1 MQKLRTKYSLSRG
14 TNSQNPTPP
23 PSVHSHQEYQ
33 TNLPKQG
40 VTTNYSQ
47 HNSNKSHHSHHSN
60 ENPFESNL
68 LCQNCINQY
77 LIDLKN
83 KRITDQDYQ
92 FTPFEDKMKNRSQQA
107 IQSKVRSREA
117 QSALAGDALTHF
129 NSQAKNNF
137 ILQQENNSN
146 PLNDQNNNYLYE
158 RALQKQAA
166 REKLINANIDKFK
179 SNERPEITSYYKHY
193 VDKEQPDNN
202 RLFTDYQ
209 NNENRKTQEYQQYKN
224 DLLKQIAYKD
234 ELKRKQ
240 FEEDAKRE
248 RDSYNKAIQ
257 DEQKANEER
266 YLKDRA
272 KMEELRDYNLG
283 LMRQKDLQRMK
294 EKEEDEMYNERY
306 RKECEDAKRKE
317 EERIVN
323 EKLKREMFLKD
334 NLNYIERD
342 RNKRLKERN
351 EDLNYE
357 YRDNI
362 CCHDPEEM
370 GKCMKCQKVFPRRLL
385 TINRNFY
392 TNNRKG
398 I

>member
-1 MQKLRTKYSLSRG
+1 
-14 TNSQNPTPP
+14 
-23 PSVHSHQEYQ
+23 
-33 TNLPKQG
+33 
-40 VTTNYSQ
+40 
-47 HNSNKSHHSHHSN
+47 
-60 ENPFESNL
+60 
-68 LCQNCINQY
+68 
-77 LIDLKN
+77 
-83 KRITDQDYQ
+83 
-92 FTPFEDKMKNRSQQA
+92 
-107 IQSKVRSREA
+107 
-117 QSALAGDALTHF
+117 
-129 NSQAKNNF
+129 
-137 ILQQENNSN
+137 
-146 PLNDQNNNYLYE
+146 
-158 RALQKQAA
+158 
-166 REKLINANIDKFK
+166 
-179 SNERPEITSYYKHY
+179 
-193 VDKEQPDNN
+193 
-202 RLFTDYQ
+202 
-209 NNENRKTQEYQQYKN
+209 
-224 DLLKQIAYKD
+224 
-234 ELKRKQ
+234 
-240 FEEDAKRE
+240 
-248 RDSYNKAIQ
+248 
-257 DEQKANEER
+257 
-266 YLKDRA
+266 
-272 KMEELRDYNLG
+272 MEELRDYNLG